1 MQETEAQKRE
11 RHHQEVLQR
20 LRGFRPID
28 DTFMRGMFKD
38 NIPLAELVLRI
49 IVGKPD
55 LTLTKCETQADLKRV
70 TGARSICLDAY
81 ATDST
86 GKKYDIE
93 IQRSDNGAD
102 PHRARYHSSVMD
114 VENLDKDQD
123 YRELPEEFLEK
134 MKQFLGEE
142 YPEYLASYEE
152 EPRSG
157 LRVNTGRLTPEQF
170 LDMAQTADWNLKPVP
185 WTKNGFYYQGER
197 PSRHPWYYAG
207 LYYLQEPSAMSPA
220 AWLPIKPGDRVLDLC
235 AAPGG
240 KSTELAAKLA
250 GTGVLFSNDISNS
263 RAKALLK
270 NLEMFG
276 AGNICVTS
284 EAPEKMAGILPEFFD
299 KILVDAPCSG
309 EGMFRRDPSMVKS
322 WNEKGP
328 DYYAPLQRQIL
339 DCAVQMLAP
348 GGKLVYSTCTFDRD
362 EDEGTIEYILEKY
375 PQMAVV
381 PQKPEYGFEGSR
393 GIEGCLRLFPHRL
406 EGEGHFV
413 ALLEKRTEK
422 PDANV
427 KNLENAGEKALSDP
441 LLVEKIEARLCRVAE
456 DGKSRQMASGKA
468 KGKTFGKGKNVAQNQ
483 TAEDFSPL
491 FELLRQL
498 PVRTWNPEQFYRDS
512 ERIYY
517 LPAALAGDNT
527 RYFKPLRC
535 LRTGLLLGELKKGRF
550 EPSQALAMNLRMQEF
565 VNYLNFNASDERTIR
580 YLKGETL
587 TAAEEEAADGLVLI
601 CVDGFPLGWA
611 QKRGGQLKNK
621 YNPGWRW
628 Q

>member
-1 MQETEAQKRE
+1 M
-11 RHHQEVLQR
+11 
-20 LRGFRPID
+20 
-28 DTFMRGMFKD
+28 
-38 NIPLAELVLRI
+38 
-49 IVGKPD
+49 
-55 LTLTKCETQADLKRV
+55 
-70 TGARSICLDAY
+70 
-81 ATDST
+81 
-86 GKKYDIE
+86 
-93 IQRSDNGAD
+93 
-102 PHRARYHSSVMD
+102 
-114 VENLDKDQD
+114 D

-170 LDMAQTADWNLKPVP
+170 LEMAQTADWNLKPVP

-381 PQKPEYGFEGSR
+381 PQKREPTCIIKMINNQGEDIFEDYESVQVYQESSAVLMTDILKGVVTKGTAASMGWSGNIEAAGKTGTTNGSR
-393 GIEGCLRLFPHRL
+393 DGWFCGMTPYYTMTVWVGYDQQKTLSSLYGGTYPAKIWKNAMEKMVEG
-406 EGEGHFV
+406 
-413 ALLEKRTEK
+413 
-422 PDANV
+422 
-427 KNLENAGEKALSDP
+427 
-441 LLVEKIEARLCRVAE
+441 
-456 DGKSRQMASGKA
+456 
-468 KGKTFGKGKNVAQNQ
+468 
-483 TAEDFSPL
+483 
-491 FELLRQL
+491 
-498 PVRTWNPEQFYRDS
+498 
-512 ERIYY
+512 
-517 LPAALAGDNT
+517 LPAASFDTPETDNGRGEGTYLAGHPDAFEITTSGYTAANF
-527 RYFKPLRC
+527 RRDH
-535 LRTGLLLGELKKGRF
+535 LLSDEVAKLPESAKSGDSGRSSKELKEDASAKI
-550 EPSQALAMNLRMQEF
+550 EQIKSESIKERMQRI
-565 VNYLNFNASDERTIR
+565 YKTGTAGKR
-580 YLKGETL
+580 YSAPAVVPE
-587 TAAEEEAADGLVLI
+587 TAAETVEDPAESSTTIVPAGPGSDIGPGHGPAQEPAVGPAAEI
-601 CVDGFPLGWA
+601 
-611 QKRGGQLKNK
+611 GQ
-621 YNPGWRW
+621 
-628 Q
+628 

>member
-1 MQETEAQKRE
+1 
-11 RHHQEVLQR
+11 
-20 LRGFRPID
+20 
-28 DTFMRGMFKD
+28 
-38 NIPLAELVLRI
+38 
-49 IVGKPD
+49 
-55 LTLTKCETQADLKRV
+55 
-70 TGARSICLDAY
+70 
-81 ATDST
+81 
-86 GKKYDIE
+86 
-93 IQRSDNGAD
+93 
-102 PHRARYHSSVMD
+102 
-114 VENLDKDQD
+114 
-123 YRELPEEFLEK
+123 
-134 MKQFLGEE
+134 
-142 YPEYLASYEE
+142 
-152 EPRSG
+152 
-157 LRVNTGRLTPEQF
+157 
-170 LDMAQTADWNLKPVP
+170 
-185 WTKNGFYYQGER
+185 
-197 PSRHPWYYAG
+197 
-207 LYYLQEPSAMSPA
+207 
-220 AWLPIKPGDRVLDLC
+220 
-235 AAPGG
+235 
-240 KSTELAAKLA
+240 
-250 GTGVLFSNDISNS
+250 
-263 RAKALLK
+263 
-270 NLEMFG
+270 
-276 AGNICVTS
+276 
-284 EAPEKMAGILPEFFD
+284 
-299 KILVDAPCSG
+299 
-309 EGMFRRDPSMVKS
+309 MFRRDPSMVKS

-427 KNLENAGEKALSDP
+427 KDLENAGEKALSDP
-441 LLVEKIEARLCRVAE
+441 LLVEEIEARLCRVAE

-491 FELLRQL
+491 FEFLRQL

-565 VNYLNFNASDERTIR
+565 VNSLNFNASDERTIR
-580 YLKGETL
+580 YLKGETV

>member
-1 MQETEAQKRE
+1 M
-11 RHHQEVLQR
+11 
-20 LRGFRPID
+20 
-28 DTFMRGMFKD
+28 
-38 NIPLAELVLRI
+38 
-49 IVGKPD
+49 
-55 LTLTKCETQADLKRV
+55 
-70 TGARSICLDAY
+70 
-81 ATDST
+81 
-86 GKKYDIE
+86 
-93 IQRSDNGAD
+93 
-102 PHRARYHSSVMD
+102 
-114 VENLDKDQD
+114 D

-157 LRVNTGRLTPEQF
+157 LRVNTGRLTPERF
-170 LDMAQTADWNLKPVP
+170 LEMAQTVDWNLKPVP

-284 EAPEKMAGILPEFFD
+284 ETPEKMAGILPEFFD

-362 EDEGTIEYILEKY
+362 EDEGTIEWILEKY
-375 PQMAVV
+375 PEMAIV

-393 GIEGCLRLFPHRL
+393 GIAGCLRLFPHRL

-413 ALLEKRTEK
+413 ALLEKRAEK

-427 KNLENAGEKALSDP
+427 KDLENAGEKALSAP
-441 LLVEKIEARLCRVAE
+441 LFVEEIEARLCRVAE

-468 KGKTFGKGKNVAQNQ
+468 KGKKFGKGKNGARNQ

-498 PVRTWNPEQFYRDS
+498 PVRTWNPDQFYRDS

-565 VNYLNFNASDERTIR
+565 ANYLNFNASDERTIR

>member
-1 MQETEAQKRE
+1 M
-11 RHHQEVLQR
+11 
-20 LRGFRPID
+20 
-28 DTFMRGMFKD
+28 
-38 NIPLAELVLRI
+38 
-49 IVGKPD
+49 
-55 LTLTKCETQADLKRV
+55 
-70 TGARSICLDAY
+70 
-81 ATDST
+81 
-86 GKKYDIE
+86 
-93 IQRSDNGAD
+93 
-102 PHRARYHSSVMD
+102 
-114 VENLDKDQD
+114 D

-170 LDMAQTADWNLKPVP
+170 LEMAQTADWNLKPVP

-427 KNLENAGEKALSDP
+427 KDLENAGEKALSDP
-441 LLVEKIEARLCRVAE
+441 LLVEEIEARLCRMAE
-456 DGKSRQMASGKA
+456 DGKSRQMASGKSERENVW
-468 KGKTFGKGKNVAQNQ
+468 KGKKSWHKTR
-483 TAEDFSPL
+483 TAEDFSHL

-498 PVRTWNPEQFYRDS
+498 PVRTWNRSNSTVTASASITSRQ
-512 ERIYY
+512 
-517 LPAALAGDNT
+517 
-527 RYFKPLRC
+527 RC
-535 LRTGLLLGELKKGRF
+535 RR
-550 EPSQALAMNLRMQEF
+550 Q
-565 VNYLNFNASDERTIR
+565 Y
-580 YLKGETL
+580 TL
-587 TAAEEEAADGLVLI
+587 
-601 CVDGFPLGWA
+601 F
-611 QKRGGQLKNK
+611 
-621 YNPGWRW
+621 
-628 Q
+628 

>member
-1 MQETEAQKRE
+1 MDIQSNRKKTGGKR
-11 RHHQEVLQR
+11 L
-20 LRGFRPID
+20 
-28 DTFMRGMFKD
+28 
-38 NIPLAELVLRI
+38 
-49 IVGKPD
+49 
-55 LTLTKCETQADLKRV
+55 
-70 TGARSICLDAY
+70 
-81 ATDST
+81 
-86 GKKYDIE
+86 
-93 IQRSDNGAD
+93 
-102 PHRARYHSSVMD
+102 
-114 VENLDKDQD
+114 D

-157 LRVNTGRLTPEQF
+157 LRVNTGKLTPEQF
-170 LDMAQTADWNLKPVP
+170 LGMAQTADWNLKPVP
-185 WTKNGFYYQGER
+185 WTKNGFYYQSER
-197 PSRHPWYYAG
+197 PSKHPWYYAG

-220 AWLPIKPGDRVLDLC
+220 AWLPVEPGDRVLDLC

-284 EAPEKMAGILPEFFD
+284 EAPEKMAGILPGFFD

-328 DYYAPLQRQIL
+328 DFYAPLQRQIL

-362 EDEGTIEYILEKY
+362 EDEGTIEWILEKY
-375 PQMAVV
+375 PEMAVV

-413 ALLEKRTEK
+413 ALLEKRAEET
-422 PDANV
+422 DANV
-427 KNLENAGEKALSDP
+427 KASEDVGEKALSAP
-441 LLVEKIEARLCRVAE
+441 LLIEEIEAQLYRVSE
-456 DGKSRQMASGKA
+456 DGKSRQMASAKA
-468 KGKTFGKGKNVAQNQ
+468 AGKTFGKGKAGSRGCSKRDEKQSRKRGRQDGKNEAQNQ
-483 TAEDFSPL
+483 TAEDFSSL
-491 FELLRQL
+491 FDLLRQF
-498 PVRTWNPEQFYRDS
+498 PKRTWSPEQFYRDS

-517 LPAALAGDNT
+517 LPAAIAGDNT
-527 RYFKPLRC
+527 RYFQPLRC
-535 LRTGLLLGELKKGRF
+535 LRTGLLIGELKKGRF
-550 EPSQALAMNLRMQEF
+550 EPSQALAMNLQMEEF
-565 VNYLNFNASDERTIR
+565 ANYLNLNASDERTIR

-587 TAAEEEAADGLVLI
+587 TVADEEAADGLVLI

-611 QKRGGQLKNK
+611 QKRSTQLKNK

>member
-1 MQETEAQKRE
+1 M
-11 RHHQEVLQR
+11 
-20 LRGFRPID
+20 
-28 DTFMRGMFKD
+28 
-38 NIPLAELVLRI
+38 
-49 IVGKPD
+49 
-55 LTLTKCETQADLKRV
+55 
-70 TGARSICLDAY
+70 
-81 ATDST
+81 
-86 GKKYDIE
+86 
-93 IQRSDNGAD
+93 
-102 PHRARYHSSVMD
+102 
-114 VENLDKDQD
+114 D
-123 YRELPEEFLEK
+123 YRELPEEFLKK

-142 YPEYLASYEE
+142 YQEYLASYEE

-157 LRVNTGRLTPEQF
+157 LRVNTAKLTPERF
-170 LDMAQTADWNLKPVP
+170 LGMAQTADWNLKPVP
-185 WTKNGFYYQGER
+185 WTKNGFYYQSER
-197 PSRHPWYYAG
+197 PSKHPWYYAG

-220 AWLPIKPGDRVLDLC
+220 AWLPVEPGDRVLDLC

-284 EAPEKMAGILPEFFD
+284 ETPEKMAGILPEFFD

-322 WNEKGP
+322 WKEKGP
-328 DYYAPLQRQIL
+328 DFYAPLQRQIL

-348 GGKLVYSTCTFDRD
+348 GGKLVYSTCTFDWD
-362 EDEGTIEYILEKY
+362 EDEGTIEWILAKY
-375 PQMAVV
+375 PEMTIV
-381 PQKPEYGFEGSR
+381 PKKPEYGFEGSR

-413 ALLEKRTEK
+413 ALLEKR
-422 PDANV
+422 
-427 KNLENAGEKALSDP
+427 AGKETKEEPNEEISEREINRTDDDISAP
-441 LLVEKIEARLCRVAE
+441 LLIEEIEAQLCRVAE
-456 DGKSRQMASGKA
+456 AGKSRQIAYGKTAGKA
-468 KGKTFGKGKNVAQNQ
+468 FGKGKAGTHGCSKRDDKELRQRNIGSSQTDTYNRDEKQNRKRGRQDGKNGLQNQ
-483 TAEDFSPL
+483 TAEDFSSL
-491 FELLRQL
+491 FDLLRQL
-498 PVRTWNPEQFYRDS
+498 PERAWNPEQFYRDS

-550 EPSQALAMNLRMQEF
+550 EPSQALAMNLQREEF
-565 VNYLNFNASDERTIR
+565 ANHLNLDASDERTIR

-587 TAAEEEAADGLVLI
+587 TVAEEEAADGLVLV

-611 QKRGGQLKNK
+611 LKRNAQLKNK

>member
-1 MQETEAQKRE
+1 M
-11 RHHQEVLQR
+11 
-20 LRGFRPID
+20 
-28 DTFMRGMFKD
+28 
-38 NIPLAELVLRI
+38 
-49 IVGKPD
+49 
-55 LTLTKCETQADLKRV
+55 
-70 TGARSICLDAY
+70 
-81 ATDST
+81 
-86 GKKYDIE
+86 
-93 IQRSDNGAD
+93 
-102 PHRARYHSSVMD
+102 
-114 VENLDKDQD
+114 D

-170 LDMAQTADWNLKPVP
+170 LEMAQTADWNLKPVP

-427 KNLENAGEKALSDP
+427 KDLENAGEKALSDP

-468 KGKTFGKGKNVAQNQ
+468 KGKMFGKGKNVAQNQ

-498 PVRTWNPEQFYRDS
+498 PVRTWNPEQFYRDG

-565 VNYLNFNASDERTIR
+565 ANYLNFKASDERTIR

-587 TAAEEEAADGLVLI
+587 TVAEEEAADGLVLI

>member
-1 MQETEAQKRE
+1 M
-11 RHHQEVLQR
+11 
-20 LRGFRPID
+20 
-28 DTFMRGMFKD
+28 
-38 NIPLAELVLRI
+38 
-49 IVGKPD
+49 
-55 LTLTKCETQADLKRV
+55 
-70 TGARSICLDAY
+70 
-81 ATDST
+81 
-86 GKKYDIE
+86 
-93 IQRSDNGAD
+93 
-102 PHRARYHSSVMD
+102 
-114 VENLDKDQD
+114 D

-157 LRVNTGRLTPEQF
+157 LRVNTGKLTPEQF
-170 LDMAQTADWNLKPVP
+170 LGMAQTADWNLKPVP
-185 WTKNGFYYQGER
+185 WTKNGFYYQSER
-197 PSRHPWYYAG
+197 PSKHPWYYAG

-220 AWLPIKPGDRVLDLC
+220 ACLPVEPGDRVLDLC

-276 AGNICVTS
+276 AGNICITS
-284 EAPEKMAGILPEFFD
+284 EAPEKMAGILPGFFD

-328 DYYAPLQRQIL
+328 DFYAPLQRQIL

-362 EDEGTIEYILEKY
+362 ADEGTIEWILEKY
-375 PQMAVV
+375 PEMAVV

-413 ALLEKRTEK
+413 ALLEKRAEET
-422 PDANV
+422 DANV
-427 KNLENAGEKALSDP
+427 KASEDVGEKALSAP
-441 LLVEKIEARLCRVAE
+441 LLIEEIEAQLYRVSE
-456 DGKSRQMASGKA
+456 DGKSRQMASAKA
-468 KGKTFGKGKNVAQNQ
+468 AGKTFGKGKAGSRGCSKRDEKQSRKRGRQDGKNEAQNQ
-483 TAEDFSPL
+483 TAEDFSSL
-491 FELLRQL
+491 FDLLRQF
-498 PVRTWNPEQFYRDS
+498 PKRTWSPEQFYRDS

-517 LPAALAGDNT
+517 LPAAIAGDNT
-527 RYFKPLRC
+527 RYFQPLRC

-550 EPSQALAMNLRMQEF
+550 EPSQALAMNLQMEEF
-565 VNYLNFNASDERTIR
+565 ANYLNLNASDERTIR

-587 TAAEEEAADGLVLI
+587 TVADEEAADGLVLV

-611 QKRGGQLKNK
+611 QKRSTQLKNK
-621 YNPGWRW
+621 YNSGWRW

>member
-1 MQETEAQKRE
+1 M
-11 RHHQEVLQR
+11 
-20 LRGFRPID
+20 
-28 DTFMRGMFKD
+28 
-38 NIPLAELVLRI
+38 
-49 IVGKPD
+49 
-55 LTLTKCETQADLKRV
+55 
-70 TGARSICLDAY
+70 
-81 ATDST
+81 
-86 GKKYDIE
+86 
-93 IQRSDNGAD
+93 
-102 PHRARYHSSVMD
+102 
-114 VENLDKDQD
+114 D

-157 LRVNTGRLTPEQF
+157 LRVNTAKLTPGRF
-170 LDMAQTADWNLKPVP
+170 LEMARTADWNLMPVP
-185 WTKNGFYYQGER
+185 WTKNGFYYQVER
-197 PSRHPWYYAG
+197 PSKHSWYYAG
-207 LYYLQEPSAMSPA
+207 LYYLQEPSAMAPA

-284 EAPEKMAGILPEFFD
+284 ENPEKMAGILPKFFD

-322 WNEKGP
+322 WNENGP
-328 DYYAPLQRQIL
+328 DFYAPLQRQIL

-348 GGKLVYSTCTFDRD
+348 GGKLVYSTCTFDWD
-362 EDEGTIEYILEKY
+362 EDEGTIEWILEKY
-375 PQMAVV
+375 PEMAIV
-381 PQKPEYGFEGSR
+381 PQNPEYGFEGSR

-413 ALLEKRTEK
+413 ALLEKRTRK
-422 PDANV
+422 LGTNV
-427 KNLENAGEKALSDP
+427 KDLGNADEKEFLLKQDAKEEPNEEKQKREINRADDDISAAL
-441 LLVEKIEARLCRVAE
+441 LIEEIEAQLCRVAE
-456 DGKSRQMASGKA
+456 DGKSRQIAYGKA
-468 KGKTFGKGKNVAQNQ
+468 AGKVFGKGKPGSRGCSKRDDKELRQRNIGSPQTDTYNRDEKQRRKRGKQDRKNGARNQ
-483 TAEDFSPL
+483 TVEDFSSL
-491 FELLRQL
+491 FDLLRQL
-498 PVRTWNPEQFYRDS
+498 PDRTWNPDQFYRDS

-517 LPAALAGDNT
+517 LPATIAGDNT
-527 RYFKPLRC
+527 RYFRPLRC

-550 EPSQALAMNLRMQEF
+550 EPSQALAMNLQMEEF
-565 VNYLNFNASDERTIR
+565 ANHLNLDASDERTIR

-587 TAAEEEAADGLVLI
+587 TVAGEEVADGLVLV

-611 QKRGGQLKNK
+611 QKRSAQLKNK